1 MVNKKILKKIL
12 DFSDKYSYDIYIC
25 HMLFV
30 KGILSLINITPY
42 FAINIFLALLAIV
55 ISGIIL
61 KTISSFVQSKIN
73 NLRIAII

>member
-1 MVNKKILKKIL
+1 
-12 DFSDKYSYDIYIC
+12 
-25 HMLFV
+25 MLFV